1 MSIAYILRT
10 LCAHP
15 LAALLGPPQPNP
27 SPLAYETKPL
37 YTFFLTQNTPLI
49 SCKYWV
55 PHGLVP
61 KGSVVINK
69 GAYRAISRK
78 SIGGRLLPAGFFH
91 VYGTFAVAQAVNIMV
106 PQAYLNP
113 ELELHGQKND
123 EPSGSL
129 SAHGAMTNETWG
141 GIVKIGRG
149 LVNYNSSDMDK
160 VKGRKR

>member
-1 MSIAYILRT
+1 MTDVDFLYT
-10 LCAHP
+10 
-15 LAALLGPPQPNP
+15 PNP

-37 YTFFLTQNTPLI
+37 YTSFLPQNTPLT
-49 SCKYWV
+49 SRKSWV
-55 PHGLVP
+55 AHGLVP

-69 GAYRAISRK
+69 GTYRAISRK
-78 SIGGRLLPAGFFH
+78 SIGGRLLPDDVVH

-113 ELELHGQKND
+113 ELESHDQKND

-129 SAHGAMTNETWG
+129 SAQMAMTNETWG
-141 GIVKIGRG
+141 GIVEVGRG

-160 VKGRKR
+160 VKGRQR